1 MSYFF
6 IDLKLDL
13 ILNTPLISSR
23 QFFNAYYFDRITL
36 KNCVWSKPSYDAKRS
51 NVPFYS
57 NLPRK
62 FYAPK
67 LAICTEETHERISSP
82 YRLQNTVTSRS
93 YILTSHSIRFYG
105 TFPNSTLPTFH
116 AYAERRDIPCD
127 SPFPDAN
134 PAIATRNILGHRP
147 KRPRWKQSSAMTL
160 RKHELEWTGGT
171 M

>member
-1 MSYFF
+1 M
-6 IDLKLDL
+6 
-13 ILNTPLISSR
+13 ILGKT
-23 QFFNAYYFDRITL
+23 
-36 KNCVWSKPSYDAKRS
+36 VYDES
-51 NVPFYS
+51 PVTMPNILTS
-57 NLPRK
+57 HSIPRK
-62 FYAPK
+62 FYASK
-67 LAICTEETHERISSP
+67 LAICTEETHERISSL

-93 YILTSHSIRFYG
+93 NILTSHSIRFYG

-116 AYAERRDIPCD
+116 AYAERRDIPCV

-134 PAIATRNILGHRP
+134 PAITTRNILRHRP

>member
-93 YILTSHSIRFYG
+93 YILTSHSIRLYG